1 MPATSV
7 HFNGSV
13 NLPDAE
19 TVMREI
25 SARVP
30 VRVRRMTEG
39 ETGDRGN
46 WVVFQM
52 EKFAAMREFE
62 PVPQAE
68 GAEGYATIPQLR
80 LRGGVAVE
88 DVRWPE
94 IGYAAA
100 YLASYRTFDALQ
112 QAGTI
117 GAGVRF
123 QLEYPTPMAVMS
135 GLVPAD
141 QQRLVGSYQQAL
153 FADLDRVLGEL
164 PHERIAVQWDV
175 AVEIGLLTGGFGPVL
190 GYDAV
195 VPGLAG
201 CLDHVPDDVPV
212 GMHLCYG
219 DYLHQHFTQPESLA
233 LQVGLVNELT
243 KAARRP
249 VSWVSFT
256 VPQARADDSYFAPL
270 RDLQAGTQTELN
282 FALVPYH
289 PRAQAAGTTATQKR
303 LIDTY
308 LAESPAGPREWG
320 ICTECGMGRVE
331 RSDVPVLLDLHREI
345 LAASG

>member
-30 VRVRRMTEG
+30 VGVRRMTEG
-39 ETGDRGN
+39 ETGDRDN
-46 WVVFQM
+46 WVFFQM
-52 EKFAAMREFE
+52 EKFAAMSEFE
-62 PVPQAE
+62 PVPQPE

-80 LRGGVAVE
+80 LRDGVTPE
-88 DVRWPE
+88 DVRWPA

-100 YLASYRTFDALQ
+100 YLDSYRIFRALQ
-112 QAGTI
+112 DAGTI

-123 QLEYPTPMAVMS
+123 QLEYPTPTAAMS
-135 GLVPAD
+135 GFVPAD
-141 QQRLVGSYQQAL
+141 QQRLVGSYGRAL
-153 FADLDRVLGEL
+153 FADLDHALGEL
-164 PHERIAVQWDV
+164 PSEQIAVQWDV
-175 AVEIGLLTGGFGPVL
+175 AVEIGLLAGGFGPAL
-190 GYDAV
+190 GYDVV
-195 VPGLAG
+195 VPGLVR

-219 DYLHQHFTQPESLA
+219 DYLHQHFAQPESLA
-233 LQVGLVNELT
+233 LQVGLVNELA

-249 VSWVSFT
+249 TSWFSFT
-256 VPQARADDSYFAPL
+256 VPQARADDTYFAPL
-270 RDLQAGTQTELN
+270 RDLETGAETELN

-289 PRAQAAGTTATQKR
+289 PSEQAAGTTAEQKR
-303 LIDTY
+303 LIDTH
-308 LAESPAGPREWG
+308 LAESTAGSREWG

-331 RSDVPVLLDLHREI
+331 RDDVPALLDLHREI